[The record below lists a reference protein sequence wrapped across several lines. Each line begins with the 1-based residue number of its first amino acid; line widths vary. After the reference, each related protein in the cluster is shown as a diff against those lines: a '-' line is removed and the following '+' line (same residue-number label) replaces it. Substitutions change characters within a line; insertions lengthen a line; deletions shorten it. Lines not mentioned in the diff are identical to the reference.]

1 VSPYKV
7 PEEVYRRLESY
18 FTPAEI
24 VALTAFGALMVAT
37 NVVNNALDV
46 ELDEY
51 LQPYRKGVRESAALG
66 SRS

>member
-1 VSPYKV
+1 
-7 PEEVYRRLESY
+7 
-18 FTPAEI
+18 

-51 LQPYRKGVRESAALG
+51 LLPYRRGVREAASA
-66 SRS
+66 SRQG

>member
-1 VSPYKV
+1 
-7 PEEVYRRLESY
+7 
-18 FTPAEI
+18 

-37 NVVNNALDV
+37 NVVNNALDI

-66 SRS
+66 SRG